1 MMSAQH
7 GLTASVAVDTAENEA
22 TLAYGALPIR
32 QYVIQDG
39 KVSYRGGMGP
49 VFYRNYEIR
58 DWLHSWRHKET
69 CVWVN
74 GALRGAEMPRVL
86 VAVNHLSLKH

>member
-1 MMSAQH
+1 MKAAELMMSAQH

-69 CVWVN
+69 CV
-74 GALRGAEMPRVL
+74 
-86 VAVNHLSLKH
+86 